1 MARSHSLC
9 RSLSWK
15 EPSVKSSSSHQ
26 NPSKQSLAL
35 LLSLWALPAVFL
47 LLFAFSQYLKSLDRY
62 ELLYFSSSSL
72 LPLQHLHYCISLHQS
87 EVCFIIWLFLGR
99 FVRLSNGLSSGLV
112 FTFFCIRESIL
123 MPNLHKH
130 YWKWPL
136 ACCACRAFSLRNSS
150 PQIMIIFQNAY
161 GFL

>member
-26 NPSKQSLAL
+26 NPSKHGVLPSFSPSGHYLFAL
-35 LLSLWALPAVFL
+35 IL
-47 LLFAFSQYLKSLDRY
+47 AFSQYLKSLDRY

-87 EVCFIIWLFLGR
+87 EFKTCLFHYLVVSWSFCSSVLLFCAVCPTVRWLVFR
-99 FVRLSNGLSSGLV
+99 FSGLV
-112 FTFFCIRESIL
+112 STFFCIEYSDA
-123 MPNLHKH
+123 K
-130 YWKWPL
+130 
-136 ACCACRAFSLRNSS
+136 ST
-150 PQIMIIFQNAY
+150 
-161 GFL
+161 